1 MIDVKDFFDSL
12 ANEGVSRF
20 CGVPDSL
27 LNNICAYISDN
38 TTPSEHLITANEGS
52 AVALAVGQ
60 YIATREPSLVY
71 MQNSGFGNAIN
82 PLLSLADA
90 KVYGIPM
97 LVMIGWRGEPG
108 TKDEPQHVKQG
119 EVMERLLNACDI
131 PSIIIDAA
139 TRNIETVL
147 KSAVDKA
154 ITNNQPVVLLVK
166 KGTFEPYKLKNI
178 EPDISEGSREDA
190 INNVVEASLKDD
202 IFVSTTGMASRE
214 LFEIRV
220 RNKQSHEQDF
230 LTVGSMG
237 HANMIALGIAQN
249 TGRHV
254 FCIDGDG
261 ASVMHLGN
269 LTSTG
274 QSGAKNFIHV
284 LLNNAAHDSVGG
296 QPTCASAID
305 IPLIAKACGY
315 VSSVS
320 ISNINEIKNCIEF
333 LKSKPGPHLLEVNVR
348 KGSRSDLGR
357 PTSTPAQN
365 KEALMKIFRSSNG
378 IL

>member
-1 MIDVKDFFDSL
+1 MINVKKFFDTLKYQGISKF
-12 ANEGVSRF
+12 S
-20 CGVPDSL
+20 GVPDSL
-27 LNNICAYISDN
+27 LKDICAYISDN
-38 TTPSEHLITANEGS
+38 TTPIQHLITANEGS

-60 YIATREPSLVY
+60 YITTGQPSLVY
-71 MQNSGFGNAIN
+71 MQNSGFGNALN

-90 KVYGIPM
+90 KVYSVPM
-97 LVMIGWRGEPG
+97 VVMVGWRGEPDI
-108 TKDEPQHVKQG
+108 KDEPQHVKQG
-119 EVMERLLNACDI
+119 EIMEQLLEACDL
-131 PSIIIDAA
+131 PSIIIDAE
-139 TRNIETVL
+139 TSNIVELL
-147 KSAVDKA
+147 KSAVEHA
-154 ITNNQPVVLLVK
+154 ITNSQPVILLVR

-178 EPDISEGSREDA
+178 LSDISKECREDA
-190 INNVVEASLKDD
+190 IKMIVEASGRDD

-220 RNKQSHEQDF
+220 KNKQSHEKDF

-249 TGRHV
+249 TDRHV
-254 FCIDGDG
+254 FCVDGDA
-261 ASVMHLGN
+261 ASLMHLGN

-274 QSGAKNFIHV
+274 QSGAKNLIHI

-296 QPTCASAID
+296 QPTCAGKIN

-315 VSSVS
+315 ASAKST
-320 ISNINEIKNCIEF
+320 SNIDDIQNYIERF
-333 LKSKPGPHLLEVNVR
+333 KRRPGPHLLEVKVR

-357 PTSTPAQN
+357 PTSTPLKN
-365 KEALMKIFRSSNG
+365 KEALMKIFGSLDG

>member
-1 MIDVKDFFDSL
+1 MIDVKEFFDSL
-12 ANEGVSRF
+12 RSEGVRRY

-27 LNNICAYISDN
+27 LKNICAYISDN
-38 TTPSEHLITANEGS
+38 TTPNEHLITANEGS

-60 YIATREPSLVY
+60 YISSGKPSLVY

-97 LVMIGWRGEPG
+97 LVMVGWRGEPG
-108 TKDEPQHVKQG
+108 VKDEPQHVKQG
-119 EVMERLLNACDI
+119 EAMERLLNACDI

-139 TRNIETVL
+139 TRNIQTVL
-147 KSAVDKA
+147 KSAVDQA

-178 EPDISEGSREDA
+178 EPDILEWSREDA
-190 INNVVEASLKDD
+190 INKVVETTLKDD

-220 RNKQSHEQDF
+220 RNNQSHEQDF

-261 ASVMHLGN
+261 ASLMHLGN

-296 QPTCASAID
+296 QPTCASKVD

-315 VSSVS
+315 VSAES

-333 LKSKPGPHLLEVNVR
+333 LKSKPGPHLLEVKVR
-348 KGSRSDLGR
+348 KGSRSNLGR

-365 KEALMKIFRSSNG
+365 KEALMQILSRSNG

>member
-1 MIDVKDFFDSL
+1 MLNVKDFFDALKNQGISKF
-12 ANEGVSRF
+12 A
-20 CGVPDSL
+20 GVPDSL
-27 LNNICAYISDN
+27 LKDICAYISDN
-38 TTPSEHLITANEGS
+38 TAPSEHLITANEGS

-60 YIATREPSLVY
+60 YIATGLPSLVY
-71 MQNSGFGNAIN
+71 MQNSGFGNALN
-82 PLLSLADA
+82 PLLSLADV
-90 KVYGIPM
+90 KVYSVPM
-97 LVMIGWRGEPG
+97 VLMIGWRGEPG
-108 TKDEPQHVKQG
+108 VKDEPQHVKQG
-119 EVMERLLNACDI
+119 EVMEPLLNACDI

-178 EPDISEGSREDA
+178 EPDILERSREDA
-190 INNVVEASLKDD
+190 INKVVETSLKDD

-220 RNKQSHEQDF
+220 SNKQSHEQDF

-261 ASVMHLGN
+261 ASLMHLGN

-296 QPTCASAID
+296 QPTCASKVD

-315 VSSVS
+315 VSAES
-320 ISNINEIKNCIEF
+320 ISDINEIQNYIKQF
-333 LKSKPGPHLLEVNVR
+333 KQRPGPHLLEVKVR
-348 KGSRSDLGR
+348 KGSRSNLGR
-357 PTSTPAQN
+357 PTSNPLQN
-365 KEALMKIFRSSNG
+365 KQELMKIFRRSNG